1 MIFGATRHS
10 YTLEVSS
17 KESSVED
24 SSTLFWNHHT
34 ICIEEIVV
42 TLSLSTDLAFIGV
55 CSHGYLYTGQLCR
68 HFVFR
73 QVDIMGAVC
82 WDPNYTLGL
91 DFLDH
96 NFLSSKNSG

>member
-24 SSTLFWNHHT
+24 SSTLFWNHH

-42 TLSLSTDLAFIGV
+42 TLSLSTDFAFIGV
-55 CSHGYLYTGQLCR
+55 AKGQLISKAIYS
-68 HFVFR
+68 V
-73 QVDIMGAVC
+73 
-82 WDPNYTLGL
+82 L
-91 DFLDH
+91 D
-96 NFLSSKNSG
+96 SPKNERKRFDLLYYSTMI